1 MAIVSVR
8 SKPARKEYIS
18 QCNLKTVQAYQF
30 TNEGYPQERMKV
42 FERSI
47 INLSS

>member
-30 TNEGYPQERMKV
+30 TNEGYPQERMKYLNAV
-42 FERSI
+42 
-47 INLSS
+47 

>member
-8 SKPARKEYIS
+8 SKPGKNNIS

-30 TNEGYPQERMKV
+30 TNKGYPQERMKI